1 MVETNRL
8 TPQNHRIR
16 QEVVLGERVAL
27 THKME
32 ADKSNRT
39 TTLRA
44 ELVILFQV
52 EQQQAARQKSQL
64 T

>member
-1 MVETNRL
+1 METNRL

-32 ADKSNRT
+32 ADKNNCT
-39 TTLRA
+39 TTLRV
-44 ELVILFQV
+44 EPVILFQV
-52 EQQQAARQKSQL
+52 ERQQAARQKSQL